1 MPVRIAI
8 VFKLN
13 CVVSPMINDN
23 DYSKKKSHLNQLII
37 RRGIYGCSSRCELVD
52 IILHDQMKNM

>member
-37 RRGIYGCSSRCELVD
+37 RRGIYGCSRCFGGN
-52 IILHDQMKNM
+52 IIA